1 MTRLDDIAGR
11 CDHWLGGQEPDG
23 VEPGA
28 RGPDLRLLGHQGAL
42 TDLQFSP
49 AGDLVATASEDATCI
64 SCYTDCGGSPVFVD
78 FNSSGTC
85 VAASGEDSTL
95 RIWDLRTNKLTH
107 LYQVHSAVVN
117 CFSFH
122 PSNNYLISGSSD
134 GTVKMADL
142 HEGHVMYTLHGHKG
156 CVLTTVFS
164 RSGEEFVTGGADGQV
179 LVWRTNLDRGRYR
192 DVLRGHGRRCAPDLS
207 ARLAHLH
214 LGWLASAGPRPAP

>member
-1 MTRLDDIAGR
+1 
-11 CDHWLGGQEPDG
+11 
-23 VEPGA
+23 GA
-28 RGPDLRLLGHQGAL
+28 R
-42 TDLQFSP
+42 
-49 AGDLVATASEDATCI
+49 SEDTYSRTSLVYGFMVLDSKAM
-64 SCYTDCGGSPVFVD
+64 GSPVFVD

-214 LGWLASAGPRPAP
+214 PGVAHLRRPPPCTIEIAPTLVNTVSREHHIVDQTFQTFHSQSITFSCDLF